1 MSSRQY
7 RDPSG
12 SLWEVFEV
20 HRHTGRA
27 TQVRPALMSGWL
39 AFVSANEKRRLPEY
53 PADWADLGD
62 DELHEL
68 FVRARL
74 APSALFPVVG
84 PNGLGTRASAPREEP
99 ESGPAPSPPSD
110 AEPSDAEP
118 SAAEQIV
125 RTHARSARSNGV
137 AVIDAMVEMKRLLKD
152 AGEDWSP
159 SAIKAARRWFVESFY
174 FKG

>member
-12 SLWEVFEV
+12 SVWEVFEV
-20 HRHTGRA
+20 HRHTDRA

-39 AFVSANEKRRLPEY
+39 AFVSASEKRRLPDY
-53 PADWADLGD
+53 PSDWADFGD

-68 FVRARL
+68 FVRARQ
-74 APSALFPVVG
+74 APSAIFPVVG
-84 PNGLGTRASAPREEP
+84 PGGLGTRASAPHEEP
-99 ESGPAPSPPSD
+99 QAAPPPPAD
-110 AEPSDAEP
+110 AEPSLAERM
-118 SAAEQIV
+118 V
-125 RTHARSARSNGV
+125 RTHARSARGKGV
-137 AVIDAMVEMKRLLKD
+137 AVIDAMVEMKRMLKD

-159 SAIKAARRWFVESFY
+159 SAIKVARRWFVESFY